1 MLDPAVIL
9 LDEPAAGIN
18 PTLVERLAELI
29 RALNAAGKTFVVVE
43 HDMQFVLSLCDP
55 VIVLSRGAVIA
66 AGPPAA
72 VSADPVVLDAYL
84 GADFAVEADPIGS
97 AR

>member
-18 PTLVERLAELI
+18 PTLVRRLAGLI
-29 RALNAAGKTFVVVE
+29 RRLNEAGTTFLIVE

-55 VIVLSRGAVIA
+55 VVVLSRGAVIA
-66 AGPPAA
+66 VGDPGT
-72 VSADPVVLDAYL
+72 VSADPEVLEAYL
-84 GADFAVEADPIGS
+84 GGDVVPEADAVG
-97 AR
+97 ARP